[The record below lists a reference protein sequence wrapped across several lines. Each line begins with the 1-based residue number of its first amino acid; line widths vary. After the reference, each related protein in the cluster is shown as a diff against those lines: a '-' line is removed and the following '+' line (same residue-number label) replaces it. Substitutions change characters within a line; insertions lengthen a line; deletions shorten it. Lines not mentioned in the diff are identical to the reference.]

1 MDDTTQQQQS
11 TLINQEP
18 GQQQSANTLTG
29 QQQTNAQGEGQGTQQ
44 QQGQQQ
50 TANPTQPQGQPQQGQ
65 NPAANAPVTYDFSG
79 VQMPEGYTLSA
90 DESKL
95 FVDVIKDMGLSNEQ
109 AGALVK
115 YGTEYGKRLVDAVVK
130 EHDEMIKEWGEKAK
144 TELGADLQK
153 HLSYSAVVLN
163 KFPGLKEALDESG
176 AGNRVEVIKAMA
188 KLGEYLSS
196 DPGMIPNPGAN
207 PRGGVDPKNDVK
219 ALYPNTDFSKY
230 V

>member
-1 MDDTTQQQQS
+1 MDDTQQQQ
-11 TLINQEP
+11 TLTGQDV

-29 QQQTNAQGEGQGTQQ
+29 QQQTSEPAQGQEP
-44 QQGQQQ
+44 QQ
-50 TANPTQPQGQPQQGQ
+50 TANPPQPQQGQ
-65 NPAANAPVTYDFSG
+65 GQEPQTPAAANPVTYDFSG
-79 VQMPEGYTLSA
+79 VQMPEGYALSEE
-90 DESKL
+90 ESKQ
-95 FVDVIKDMGLSNEQ
+95 FVDVIKDMGLNNEQ

-130 EHDEMIKEWGEKAK
+130 EHDDMIKEWGEKAK

-153 HLSYSAVVLN
+153 HLSYAAVARD

-176 AGNRVEVIKAMA
+176 AGTRVEVLKAMA

-196 DPGMIPNPGAN
+196 DPGMVPNAGTQRTN
-207 PRGGVDPKNDVK
+207 VDPMNDAK

-230 V
+230 R

>member
-1 MDDTTQQQQS
+1 MDDTQQQQ
-11 TLINQEP
+11 TLTGQEP

-29 QQQTNAQGEGQGTQQ
+29 QQQTSEPAQGQEPQA
-44 QQGQQQ
+44 
-50 TANPTQPQGQPQQGQ
+50 ANPPQPQQGQ
-65 NPAANAPVTYDFSG
+65 GQQPQPPAAANPVTYDFSG
-79 VQMPEGYTLSA
+79 VQMPEGYTLSEE
-90 DESKL
+90 ESKQ
-95 FVDVIKDMGLSNEQ
+95 FVDVIKDMGLNNEQ

-130 EHDEMIKEWGEKAK
+130 EHDDMIKEWGEKAK
-144 TELGADLQK
+144 TELGVDLQK
-153 HLSYSAVVLN
+153 HLSYAAVARD

-196 DPGMIPNPGAN
+196 DPGMVPNAGTQRTN
-207 PRGGVDPKNDVK
+207 VDPMNDAK

-230 V
+230 R

>member
-1 MDDTTQQQQS
+1 MDDNTQQQQ
-11 TLINQEP
+11 TLTGQEP

-29 QQQTNAQGEGQGTQQ
+29 QQQTSEPAQGQEPQA
-44 QQGQQQ
+44 
-50 TANPTQPQGQPQQGQ
+50 ANPPQPQQGQ
-65 NPAANAPVTYDFSG
+65 QPQNPAAANPVTYDFSG
-79 VQMPEGYTLSA
+79 VQMPEGYALSEE
-90 DESKL
+90 ESKQ
-95 FVDVIKDMGLSNEQ
+95 FVDVIKDMGLNNEQ

-130 EHDEMIKEWGEKAK
+130 EHDDMIKEWGEKAK

-153 HLSYSAVVLN
+153 HLSYAAVARD

-176 AGNRVEVIKAMA
+176 AGNRVEVIRAMA

-196 DPGMIPNPGAN
+196 DPGMVPNAGTQRTN
-207 PRGGVDPKNDVK
+207 VDPMNDAK

-230 V
+230 R

>member
-1 MDDTTQQQQS
+1 MDDTQQQQ
-11 TLINQEP
+11 TLTGQDV

-29 QQQTNAQGEGQGTQQ
+29 QQQTSEPAQGQEPQA
-44 QQGQQQ
+44 
-50 TANPTQPQGQPQQGQ
+50 ANPPQPQQDQQPQ
-65 NPAANAPVTYDFSG
+65 NPAAANPVTYDFSG
-79 VQMPEGYTLSA
+79 VQMPEGYTLSEE
-90 DESKL
+90 ESKQ
-95 FVDVIKDMGLSNEQ
+95 FVDVIKDMGLNNEQ

-130 EHDEMIKEWGEKAK
+130 EHDDMIKEWGEKAK

-153 HLSYSAVVLN
+153 HLSYAAVARD

-196 DPGMIPNPGAN
+196 DPGMVPNVGAQRTN
-207 PRGGVDPKNDVK
+207 VDPMNDAK

-230 V
+230 R

>member
-50 TANPTQPQGQPQQGQ
+50 TANPTQPQQGQ

-130 EHDEMIKEWGEKAK
+130 EHDDMIKEWGEKAK

-207 PRGGVDPKNDVK
+207 PRGAVDAKNDVK
-219 ALYPNTDFSKY
+219 TLYPNTDFSKY

>member
-11 TLINQEP
+11 TLISQEP

-50 TANPTQPQGQPQQGQ
+50 TANPTQQQGQ
-65 NPAANAPVTYDFSG
+65 NPAINGLVTYDFSG

-130 EHDEMIKEWGEKAK
+130 EHDDMIKEWGEKAK

-207 PRGGVDPKNDVK
+207 PRGAVDAKNDVK
-219 ALYPNTDFSKY
+219 TLYPNTDFSKY

>member
-1 MDDTTQQQQS
+1 MDDTTQQQS

-50 TANPTQPQGQPQQGQ
+50 TANPIQQQQGQ

-90 DESKL
+90 DESKI

-130 EHDEMIKEWGEKAK
+130 EHDDMIKEWGEKAK

-207 PRGGVDPKNDVK
+207 PRSGVDPKNDIK
-219 ALYPNTDFSKY
+219 SLYPNTDFSKY

>member
-1 MDDTTQQQQS
+1 MDDTQQQ
-11 TLINQEP
+11 TLTGQDV
-18 GQQQSANTLTG
+18 GQQQSADTLTG
-29 QQQTNAQGEGQGTQQ
+29 QQQTSEPAQGQEPQA
-44 QQGQQQ
+44 
-50 TANPTQPQGQPQQGQ
+50 ANPPQPQQGQ
-65 NPAANAPVTYDFSG
+65 EPQTPAAANPVTYDFSG
-79 VQMPEGYTLSA
+79 VQMPEGYTLSEE
-90 DESKL
+90 ESKQ
-95 FVDVIKDMGLSNEQ
+95 FVDVIKDMGLNNEQ

-130 EHDEMIKEWGEKAK
+130 EHDDMIKEWGEKAK

-153 HLSYSAVVLN
+153 HLSYAAVARD

-196 DPGMIPNPGAN
+196 DPGMVPNAGTQRTN
-207 PRGGVDPKNDVK
+207 VDPMNDAK

-230 V
+230 R

>member
-1 MDDTTQQQQS
+1 MDDTQQQQ
-11 TLINQEP
+11 TLTGQDV

-29 QQQTNAQGEGQGTQQ
+29 QQQTSEPAQGQEPQA
-44 QQGQQQ
+44 
-50 TANPTQPQGQPQQGQ
+50 ANPPQPQQGQ
-65 NPAANAPVTYDFSG
+65 GQQPQPLAAANPVTYDFSG
-79 VQMPEGYTLSA
+79 VQMPEGYALSEE
-90 DESKL
+90 ESKQ
-95 FVDVIKDMGLSNEQ
+95 FVDVIKDMGLNNEQ

-130 EHDEMIKEWGEKAK
+130 EHDDMIKEWGEKAK

-153 HLSYSAVVLN
+153 HLSYAAVARD

-196 DPGMIPNPGAN
+196 DPGMVPNAGTQRTN
-207 PRGGVDPKNDVK
+207 VDPMNDAK

-230 V
+230 R

>member
-1 MDDTTQQQQS
+1 MDDNNQQQIL
-11 TLINQEP
+11 TGQEP

-29 QQQTNAQGEGQGTQQ
+29 QQQTSKPAQDQEPP
-44 QQGQQQ
+44 Q
-50 TANPTQPQGQPQQGQ
+50 TANPTQPQQGQEPQ
-65 NPAANAPVTYDFSG
+65 NPAAANPVTYDFSG
-79 VQMPEGYTLSA
+79 VQMPEGYTLSEE
-90 DESKL
+90 ESKQ
-95 FVDVIKDMGLSNEQ
+95 FVDVIKDMGLNNEQ

-130 EHDEMIKEWGEKAK
+130 EHDDMIKEWGEKAK

-153 HLSYSAVVLN
+153 HLSYAAVARD

-196 DPGMIPNPGAN
+196 DPGMVPNAGTQRTN
-207 PRGGVDPKNDVK
+207 VDPMNDAK
-219 ALYPNTDFSKY
+219 TLYPNTDFSKY
-230 V
+230 R

>member
-1 MDDTTQQQQS
+1 MDDTQQQQ
-11 TLINQEP
+11 TLTGQEP

-29 QQQTNAQGEGQGTQQ
+29 QQQTSEPAQGQEPQA
-44 QQGQQQ
+44 
-50 TANPTQPQGQPQQGQ
+50 ANPPQPQQGQ
-65 NPAANAPVTYDFSG
+65 GQQPQNPAAANPVTYDFSG
-79 VQMPEGYTLSA
+79 VQMPEGYALSEE
-90 DESKL
+90 ESKQ
-95 FVDVIKDMGLSNEQ
+95 FVDVIKDMGLNNEQ

-130 EHDEMIKEWGEKAK
+130 EHDDMIKEWGEKAK

-153 HLSYSAVVLN
+153 HLSYAAVARD

-176 AGNRVEVIKAMA
+176 AGNRVEVIRAMA

-196 DPGMIPNPGAN
+196 DPGMVPNAGTQRTN
-207 PRGGVDPKNDVK
+207 VDPMNDAK

-230 V
+230 R

>member
-1 MDDTTQQQQS
+1 MDDNIQQQQ
-11 TLINQEP
+11 TLTGQDV

-29 QQQTNAQGEGQGTQQ
+29 QQQTSEPAQGQEPQA
-44 QQGQQQ
+44 
-50 TANPTQPQGQPQQGQ
+50 ANPPQPQQGQ
-65 NPAANAPVTYDFSG
+65 QPQNPAAANPVTYDFSG
-79 VQMPEGYTLSA
+79 VQMPEGYALSEE
-90 DESKL
+90 ESKQ
-95 FVDVIKDMGLSNEQ
+95 FVDVIKDMGLNNEQ

-130 EHDEMIKEWGEKAK
+130 EHDDMIKEWGEKAK

-153 HLSYSAVVLN
+153 HLSYAAVDRD

-176 AGNRVEVIKAMA
+176 AGNRVEVIRAMA

-196 DPGMIPNPGAN
+196 DPGMVPNAGTQRTN
-207 PRGGVDPKNDVK
+207 VDPMNDAK

-230 V
+230 R

>member
-1 MDDTTQQQQS
+1 MDDNNQQQ
-11 TLINQEP
+11 TLTGQDV

-29 QQQTNAQGEGQGTQQ
+29 QQQTSEPA
-44 QQGQQQ
+44 QGQQEPQ
-50 TANPTQPQGQPQQGQ
+50 TANPPQPQQGQ
-65 NPAANAPVTYDFSG
+65 EPQTPAAANPVTYDFSG
-79 VQMPEGYTLSA
+79 VQMPEGYALSEE
-90 DESKL
+90 ESKQ
-95 FVDVIKDMGLSNEQ
+95 FVDVIKDMGLNNEQ

-130 EHDEMIKEWGEKAK
+130 EHDDMIKEWGEKAK

-153 HLSYSAVVLN
+153 HLSYAAVARD

-196 DPGMIPNPGAN
+196 DPGMVPNAGTQRTN
-207 PRGGVDPKNDVK
+207 VDPMNDAK

-230 V
+230 R

>member
-1 MDDTTQQQQS
+1 MDNTQQQ
-11 TLINQEP
+11 TLT
-18 GQQQSANTLTG
+18 GQDVGPQQSANTLTG
-29 QQQTNAQGEGQGTQQ
+29 QQQTSEPAQGQEPQA
-44 QQGQQQ
+44 
-50 TANPTQPQGQPQQGQ
+50 ANPPQPQQGQ
-65 NPAANAPVTYDFSG
+65 QPQNPAAANPVTYDFSG
-79 VQMPEGYTLSA
+79 VQMPEGYALSEE
-90 DESKL
+90 ESKQ
-95 FVDVIKDMGLSNEQ
+95 FVDVIKDMGLNNEQ

-130 EHDEMIKEWGEKAK
+130 EHDDMIKEWGEKAK

-153 HLSYSAVVLN
+153 HLSYAAVARD

-196 DPGMIPNPGAN
+196 DPGMVPNAGTQRTN
-207 PRGGVDPKNDVK
+207 VDPMNDAK

-230 V
+230 R

>member
-1 MDDTTQQQQS
+1 MDDTQQQQ
-11 TLINQEP
+11 TLTGQDV

-29 QQQTNAQGEGQGTQQ
+29 QQQTSEPAQGQEQQ
-44 QQGQQQ
+44 QA
-50 TANPTQPQGQPQQGQ
+50 ANPPQPQQGQ
-65 NPAANAPVTYDFSG
+65 QPQNPAAANPVTYDFSG
-79 VQMPEGYTLSA
+79 VQIMEGYTLSEE
-90 DESKL
+90 ESKQ
-95 FVDVIKDMGLSNEQ
+95 FVDVIKDMGLNNEQ

-130 EHDEMIKEWGEKAK
+130 EHDDMIKEWGEKAK

-153 HLSYSAVVLN
+153 HLSYAAVARD

-196 DPGMIPNPGAN
+196 DPGMVPNAGTQRTN
-207 PRGGVDPKNDVK
+207 VDPMNDAK
-219 ALYPNTDFSKY
+219 TLYPNTDFSKY
-230 V
+230 R

>member
-1 MDDTTQQQQS
+1 MDNQQQQT
-11 TLINQEP
+11 TLTGQEP
-18 GQQQSANTLTG
+18 GQQQSADTLTG
-29 QQQTNAQGEGQGTQQ
+29 QQQTSEPQAQGTQQ
-44 QQGQQQ
+44 QQQS
-50 TANPTQPQGQPQQGQ
+50 ANPTEPQQGQTQQGQ
-65 NPAANAPVTYDFSG
+65 NPAATEPVTYDFSK
-79 VQMPEGYTLSA
+79 VQLPEGYTLSEE
-90 DESKL
+90 ESKQ
-95 FVDVIKDMGLSNEQ
+95 FVEVIKDMGLNNEQ
-109 AGALVK
+109 AGAIVK

-130 EHDEMIKEWGEKAK
+130 EHDDMIKEWGEKAK

-207 PRGGVDPKNDVK
+207 PRGGVDPKNDIK